1 LSVRF
6 SSLPTLLT
14 RPLSSARFYAILD
27 TGYAPATRFGE
38 LAQAVLAGGAD
49 IIQVR
54 AKKSTTAERIEL
66 LKVVAPLCAA
76 ANVPLVCNDDLAAA
90 LAVPAVGLHI
100 GQDDLPASEAR
111 QLLGPE
117 RVLGLSTHS
126 LTQAQRA
133 LALSDVL
140 TYFAVGPV
148 YKTGTKPD
156 YPAVGLELVQAVA
169 ALKPGL
175 PWFCIG
181 GLNLQNAPLV
191 RAAGTQALVA
201 VSEVL
206 LAQNPAAMVKAFRGD

>member
-1 LSVRF
+1 
-6 SSLPTLLT
+6 LPILLP

-27 TGYAPATRFGE
+27 TGYAPVSRFGE
-38 LAQAVLAGGAD
+38 LARAVLAGGAD

-66 LKVVAPLCAA
+66 LKAVAPLCAA
-76 ANVPLVCNDDLAAA
+76 AGVPLVCNDDLAAT
-90 LAVPAVGLHI
+90 LAVSDVGLHI
-100 GQDDLPASEAR
+100 GQDDLPAREAR
-111 QLLGPE
+111 KLLGPD

-126 LTQAQRA
+126 LAQAQGA

-140 TYFAVGPV
+140 TYFAVGPI

-156 YPAVGLELVQAVA
+156 YPPVGLELVQAVA
-169 ALKPGL
+169 ALKPAL

-181 GLNLQNAPLV
+181 GINLQNAPQV
-191 RAAGTQALVA
+191 RVAGARALVA

>member
-1 LSVRF
+1 MSAARLLS
-6 SSLPTLLT
+6 T
-14 RPLSSARFYAILD
+14 ARFYAILD
-27 TGYAPATRFGE
+27 TGYAPEERFGE

-54 AKKSTTAERIEL
+54 AKKSSTAERIEL
-66 LKVVAPLCAA
+66 LQIVAPLCAA
-76 ANVPLVCNDDLAAA
+76 AGVPLVCNDDLAAA
-90 LAVPAVGLHI
+90 LAVPGVGLHI
-100 GQDDLPASEAR
+100 GQDDLPAREAR

-126 LTQAQRA
+126 LTQAQGA

-156 YPAVGLELVQAVA
+156 YPAVGLELVRAVA
-169 ALKPGL
+169 ALRPTL

-181 GLNLQNAPLV
+181 GINLQNAAQV
-191 RAAGTQALVA
+191 RAAGAKTLVA

-206 LAQNPAAMVKAFRGD
+206 RAENPAAAVKAFRGD